1 MTAINKII
9 KESSINIS
17 GSLIGNILNY
27 IWLMI
32 LTRSLSQEDIG
43 NFSLAQSLINITLIF
58 ALLGLHRAL
67 DRFIPFFNAEG
78 REGKGKIKALLRWIF
93 RFSLLSSFLIGVVLY
108 WSAGFLST
116 SLFHKPDLAYIIR
129 IVVITIPLMAL
140 INIVIYAF
148 IGYKELRYNIYLKQ
162 IIEPG
167 LRIIGAFLVAIWGLG
182 VLQWSWMYVGTLVI
196 SALAGILFLSRNIM
210 RSLEGAENV
219 EINIKEII
227 SYSWP
232 ISIGSILTLL
242 IGQIDYI
249 IIGIYNPAA
258 DVGIYRIYIQIA
270 ALLQLILSSV
280 ARIYKPVISELIPQN
295 EISSAREIYRKV
307 SRWVLIGTLL
317 GFLVIALYGDILTRT
332 LFTEAYSILP
342 IALTI
347 LVLGTLINA
356 SFGPES
362 VTLEAFGNT
371 KLVMLNSLVA
381 LAVNIGLDLW
391 LIPKYGIVGAA
402 TSTAVILSLAG
413 FLGLVEIFWLY
424 RMQPFTGTSI
434 KIVLIGFCVGMV
446 FYGINYLLLPHNLFQ
461 VVLLTLIITLVYG
474 LFLVLTRSL
483 DAEDIDVFNKFLKK
497 IKL

>member
-1 MTAINKII
+1 
-9 KESSINIS
+9 
-17 GSLIGNILNY
+17 
-27 IWLMI
+27 MI

-67 DRFIPFFNAEG
+67 DRFIPFYNTEG
-78 REGKGKIKALLRWIF
+78 SVGKGKIKALLRWIF
-93 RFSLLSSFLIGVVLY
+93 RFSLLSSLLIGVVLY
-108 WSAGFLST
+108 WSAGYLST
-116 SLFHKPDLAYIIR
+116 SLFHKPDLTNIIR
-129 IVVITIPLMAL
+129 IVVITIPLLAL

-167 LRIIGAFLVAIWGLG
+167 LRIISAFLVAIWGLG
-182 VLQWSWMYVGTLVI
+182 VLQWSWMYVVTLVI
-196 SALAGILFLSRNIM
+196 SALAGIVFLSRNLM
-210 RSLEGAENV
+210 RSLEGAEIV
-219 EINIKEII
+219 EISFKEII

-232 ISIGSILTLL
+232 ISIASILTLL

-249 IIGIYNPAA
+249 IIGIYHPAA

-280 ARIYKPVISELIPQN
+280 ARIYKPVLSELIPQN
-295 EISSAREIYRKV
+295 EISYAREIYRKV

-317 GFLVIALYGDILTRT
+317 GFLVIALYGDILTKA
-332 LFTEAYSILP
+332 LFTDAYSVLP

-356 SFGPES
+356 SCGPEG

-391 LIPKYGIVGAA
+391 LIPRYGIVGAA

-424 RMQPFTGTSI
+424 KMQPFSGASI
-434 KIVLIGFCVGMV
+434 KIVLIGFFVGMV
-446 FYGINYLLLPHNLFQ
+446 FYGINYLVLPQNLFQ
-461 VVLLTLIITLVYG
+461 VVFLTLLITLVYG
-474 LFLVLTRSL
+474 FFLILTRSL
-483 DAEDIDVFNKFLKK
+483 DADDIEVFNKLLKK